1 MKSSFMCA
9 ELRSPLDLYHLFN
22 DMNLFATIADGEY
35 KGLWHI
41 VPSVLR
47 KVLKET
53 LEYKSVEVS
62 RNYKFCY
69 IFKELNRLKEW
80 GK

>member
-1 MKSSFMCA
+1 
-9 ELRSPLDLYHLFN
+9 
-22 DMNLFATIADGEY
+22 MNIFATVADGEY
-35 KGLWHI
+35 KGLWHK

-53 LEYKSVEVS
+53 LEYKSVNVAMY
-62 RNYKFCY
+62 YKFCY
-69 IFKELNRLKEW
+69 IFKEHNRLKEW